1 MRILLSQDLTSE
13 SRILFHQQ
21 IQERVK
27 KIAPFITFDR
37 DAYIVI
43 AQGGRLFWIVD
54 GYTNSDR
61 FPYSEPLRR
70 QGTNYVRNSVKAV
83 VDAYNGT
90 VEFYLSDPADPIIQS
105 FAKIFPQ
112 VFKPLETMPED
123 LRAHVRYPQDLFTIQ
138 AHVYATYH
146 MQDPQVFFNK
156 EDLLSIPRRTIEGRE
171 QRNGALL
178 HDHALAGGGER
189 RIHPAAAVH
198 AE

>member
-13 SRILFHQQ
+13 SRILYHQQ
-21 IQERVK
+21 IHERVK

-70 QGTNYVRNSVKAV
+70 QGTNYIRNSVKAV

-90 VEFYLSDPADPIIQS
+90 VEFYLSDPTDPIIQS
-105 FAKIFPQ
+105 FAKIFP
-112 VFKPLETMPED
+112 
-123 LRAHVRYPQDLFTIQ
+123 RAI
-138 AHVYATYH
+138 
-146 MQDPQVFFNK
+146 
-156 EDLLSIPRRTIEGRE
+156 
-171 QRNGALL
+171 
-178 HDHALAGGGER
+178 
-189 RIHPAAAVH
+189 
-198 AE
+198 